1 MHSRDV
7 QILVCASDAVI
18 FDQFVSSFESI
29 IDRIEICT
37 FPFFYQ
43 LHFTL
48 YKPELHLQ
56 LETFHVLYILID
68 SYLDKEEQ
76 FINQLPN
83 QFPVFYLSKS
93 VVVDEPN
100 FMLLKDRKH
109 FKSLYKKTTAYC
121 TNIIFP
127 TLEKTQLSKPSFELV
142 TYTKNST
149 LNLSSRR
156 ELNDDSS
163 GGDWDIKSRLER
175 IERKLDL
182 LLSLQKI

>member
-48 YKPELHLQ
+48 YKPELNLQ

-127 TLEKTQLSKPSFELV
+127 TLEKKQLSTPSFELV
-142 TYTKNST
+142 PYVQVKDTQE
-149 LNLSSRR
+149 RR
-156 ELNDDSS
+156 EVQLVGQTDHDLVR
-163 GGDWDIKSRLER
+163 RLDR

-182 LLSLQKI
+182 LLSLIQVE